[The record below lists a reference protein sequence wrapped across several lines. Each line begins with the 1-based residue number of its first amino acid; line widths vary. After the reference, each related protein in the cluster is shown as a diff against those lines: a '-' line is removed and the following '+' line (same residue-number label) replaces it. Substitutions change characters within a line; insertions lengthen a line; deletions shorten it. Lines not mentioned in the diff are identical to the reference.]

1 MVTQLLDS
9 QRSAFT
15 AAFQKRLPDRPY
27 CANDYTYGVKIRRAE
42 LAVNYQHVQPNAPWL
57 TRYIVIDI
65 DSPDAA
71 SRWIDA
77 GAEPSYMAINN
88 DNGHGHIFY
97 EIEEP
102 VEHKH
107 IRAEQFLRDVT
118 LKATLALGGDRSF
131 KGNLAKNPVHPKWR
145 TYASG
150 KTWTLN
156 TLNDALTMSCDVER
170 MIKQA
175 MKEDRRKRR
184 ESEIT
189 DVFGVSVGERNESV
203 FRATLRNVY
212 YRVKL
217 AEDVESFRSLVE
229 GETKRLNGQLV
240 EPLGERE
247 VVGIAKSAARWV
259 WKVRHA
265 IATREDQTSELRA
278 KGGRVVAAAR
288 RDATVALIEAH
299 AGEAVH
305 NGRLVIARL
314 AKLIKR
320 SVRTL
325 NRYRGCISA
334 IAERMGVRYGVQK
347 AVLMSSVEVVQR
359 YQPDIDALETRTYA
373 SRLQDLSPVDV
384 LPPSCDRGDARNGS
398 TLVYGRDAVLED
410 LDRVDATIESDDA
423 TLRDASNAK
432 MLVRSSDASEES
444 DGIYSIYESDED
456 TYMDDGEYTHMSER
470 THMSVHVSP
479 APETYM
485 GCRVRSQAPSHTE
498 LRQMA
503 GSHMLLHR
511 LGRWHHTRVYAFANN
526 DGSDGAVAIF
536 NDGSVTDLLDDD
548 SSGYLP
554 ASAQGEP
561 IPWSE
566 SVFRPAFRLVGQRNA
581 SNDYPRWM
589 DEPTP
594 EQIAYSE
601 YMAEVGGW
609 DR

>member
-1 MVTQLLDS
+1 MVIQLLDS
-9 QRSAFT
+9 QRPALT
-15 AAFQKRLPDRPY
+15 AAFQKSLPDRPY

-42 LAVNYQHVQPNAPWL
+42 LAVNYWHIQPNAPWL

-77 GAEPSYMAINN
+77 GAEPSYMAINK
-88 DNGHGHIFY
+88 DNGHGHYFY

-107 IRAEQFLRDVT
+107 VRAEQFLRDVT
-118 LKATLALGGDRSF
+118 LKLNLALGGDRSY
-131 KGNLAKNPVHPKWR
+131 KGTIAKNPVHPKWR

-156 TLNDALTMSCDVER
+156 ALNDALTMSCDVER

-189 DVFGVSVGERNESV
+189 DVFGVSVGMRNESV

-229 GETKRLNGQLV
+229 GETKRLNGQLA

-259 WKVRHA
+259 WKVRHS
-265 IATREDQTSELRA
+265 IAVREDQTSELRA

-288 RDATVALIEAH
+288 RDATTALIETH
-299 AGEAVH
+299 ASEAVH

-314 AKLIKR
+314 AKLVKR

-325 NRYRGCISA
+325 NRYKGCISA
-334 IAERMGVRYGVQK
+334 IAERLGVRYGVQK
-347 AVLMSSVEVVQR
+347 AVLMSSVELVRR
-359 YQPDIDALETRTYA
+359 YQPDIDVAETRTYA

-384 LPPSCDRGDARNGS
+384 LSPTHDNGDARNGS
-398 TLVYGRDAVLED
+398 TLVYGRDAVLEN
-410 LDRVDATIESDDA
+410 LDRVDARLESDNA
-423 TLRDASNAK
+423 TLDAS
-432 MLVRSSDASEES
+432 MSVRSRDLHEES
-444 DGIYSIYESDED
+444 DSIYSIYESDED
-456 TYMDDGEYTHMSER
+456 VYMDDANGEYTHMSER
-470 THMSVHVSP
+470 THTSMHTRP
-479 APETYM
+479 APETHM
-485 GCRVRSQAPSHTE
+485 GCRVRMQAPSLTE

-511 LGRWHHTRVYAFANN
+511 LGRWHHTRVYTFANN

-554 ASAQGEP
+554 ADAQGEP

-566 SVFRPAFRLVGQRNA
+566 SVFRPAFRLVGQKNA
-581 SNDYPRWM
+581 SNDYSRWM